1 MSNFQA
7 RLKFY
12 NGINTA
18 YSANYTCLRI
28 ADQETPFEPEAGK
41 VYTRADVFDKKPSDR
56 WIAKKLDV
64 VASARNTKI
73 AALNDALSPN
83 DESYRIIVE
92 EHENAKNNFL
102 LVYNAYYETDK
113 KLEEIVDGFKILD
126 KDFDEMIRTCL
137 TSACVA
143 FTDPLL
149 EKVVEVYLYYLD
161 VYEKYTLMK
170 TYRDLIGEIS
180 NSLTG
185 SGRKSYTYDKPANPL
200 VKKLSREQILDY
212 IKVTATVFCDQEDA
226 LKRSNKALTKAY
238 KNGAKRSTDMYEAV
252 NEVNRLTT
260 ETSNAGTLSSI
271 AEELFDFA
279 TALELRLESANTDDG
294 LTSFS
299 KFMEKVNDFISG
311 VDVFGKEQFK
321 VNEIYVHQYELDY
334 MKFLFHLLQTSPKK
348 VREAHSAEELRRS
361 TDKAKEQNKQKGE

>member
-1 MSNFQA
+1 MINFQA

-41 VYTRADVFDKKPSDR
+41 VYTRADIFDKKPSDV
-56 WIAKKLDV
+56 WVSKKLNT
-64 VASARNTKI
+64 VAGIRNTKI
-73 AALNDALSPN
+73 NALVDALTPN
-83 DESYRIIVE
+83 DDSYQTIIE
-92 EHENAKNNFL
+92 ELEIAKRDFVT
-102 LVYNAYYETDK
+102 VYNAYYETDK
-113 KLEEIVDGFKILD
+113 KLEELVDGFKILD

-143 FTDPLL
+143 FADPLL
-149 EKVVEVYLYYLD
+149 EKVVSIYLYYLD
-161 VYEKYTLMK
+161 VYEKYTLIK
-170 TYRDLIGEIS
+170 IYRDLINELAG
-180 NSLTG
+180 SLTG
-185 SGRKSYTYDKPANPL
+185 GGRKSYTYDNPAKPL
-200 VKKLSREQILDY
+200 VKKLSREQVLDY

-226 LKRSNKALTKAY
+226 LKKYHKQLTKAY
-238 KNGAKRSTDMYEAV
+238 RNGAKRSTDMYEAV
-252 NEVNRLTT
+252 NEVNMLTT
-260 ETSNAGTLSSI
+260 ETSHAGTRSSI

-294 LTSFS
+294 LTSFA

-311 VDVFGKEQFK
+311 VEVFGKEDFK
-321 VNEIYVHQYELDY
+321 VNDIYVHQYELDY

-348 VREAHSAEELRRS
+348 VREEHSAEEIRRS
-361 TDKAKEQNKQKGE
+361 QDKAKDQSKQKGE